1 MTTKKVIAVVRLNAG
16 QGAYYDE
23 LTRIHL
29 TVRHPQANVYA
40 GMNVSGLRRSVKSG
54 RLRLVQGSFGDEE
67 QTFRIGYRDGQR
79 VLIVS
84 NSYAAA
90 APKAPEREKQQED
103 AASQMT
109 HTKID
114 EVVEEAPAAAE
125 TVEEKKAEVP
135 VEAEA
140 KTEAEPEAETEAV
153 VAPAVEEAP
162 AAAEA
167 DKVSEEEADSDETD
181 AAADDAAADTTA
193 AKKTT
198 RRRRSRKSTTK

>member
-67 QTFRIGYRDGQR
+67 QTFRIGYRNGQR

-84 NSYAAA
+84 NSYAA
-90 APKAPEREKQQED
+90 PKAPEREKQQEE

-125 TVEEKKAEVP
+125 MVEEKKAEAP
-135 VEAEA
+135 VEAKAEA
-140 KTEAEPEAETEAV
+140 KTEAEPEVETEAV
-153 VAPAVEEAP
+153 AVPAAEEVPAAVEA
-162 AAAEA
+162 
-167 DKVSEEEADSDETD
+167 VEEEADSDETD
-181 AAADDAAADTTA
+181 AATDDAAADTTT

>member
-84 NSYAAA
+84 NSYAA
-90 APKAPEREKQQED
+90 PKAPEREKQQEE

-114 EVVEEAPAAAE
+114 EVVEEAPA
-125 TVEEKKAEVP
+125 TVEEEKVEAAPEVKAEV
-135 VEAEA
+135 VEEKAEA
-140 KTEAEPEAETEAV
+140 ATTDETVAATEAPSAEESEDVNAT
-153 VAPAVEEAP
+153 
-162 AAAEA
+162 
-167 DKVSEEEADSDETD
+167 DDSGSEE
-181 AAADDAAADTTA
+181 DTM

-198 RRRRSRKSTTK
+198 RRRRTRKSTK

>member
-84 NSYAAA
+84 NSYAA
-90 APKAPEREKQQED
+90 PKAPEREKQQEE

-125 TVEEKKAEVP
+125 TVEEKKAEAP

-140 KTEAEPEAETEAV
+140 KTEAEPEVETEAV
-153 VAPAVEEAP
+153 AAPAVEEAP

-167 DKVSEEEADSDETD
+167 VEEEADSDETD
-181 AAADDAAADTTA
+181 AAADDAAADTTTV
-193 AKKTT
+193 KKTT

>member
-67 QTFRIGYRDGQR
+67 QSFRIGYRNGQR

-84 NSYAAA
+84 NSYAA
-90 APKAPEREKQQED
+90 PKAPEREKQQEE

-125 TVEEKKAEVP
+125 TVEEKKAEAP
-135 VEAEA
+135 VKAEA
-140 KTEAEPEAETEAV
+140 KTEAEPEMETEAV
-153 VAPAVEEAP
+153 AAPAVEEAP

-167 DKVSEEEADSDETD
+167 VEEEADSDETD
-181 AAADDAAADTTA
+181 AATDDAAADTTA

>member
-67 QTFRIGYRDGQR
+67 QTFRIGYRNGQR

-114 EVVEEAPAAAE
+114 EVVEEAPTPVEEAKVEAAPEVKAE
-125 TVEEKKAEVP
+125 IVEEK
-135 VEAEA
+135 AEA
-140 KTEAEPEAETEAV
+140 ATTDETV
-153 VAPAVEEAP
+153 

-167 DKVSEEEADSDETD
+167 SSAEESEDANVADDSGSEE
-181 AAADDAAADTTA
+181 DTT

>member
-67 QTFRIGYRDGQR
+67 QSFRIGYRNGQR

-84 NSYAAA
+84 NSYAA
-90 APKAPEREKQQED
+90 PKAPEREKQQEE

-125 TVEEKKAEVP
+125 TVEEKEAEAP
-135 VEAEA
+135 VKAEA
-140 KTEAEPEAETEAV
+140 KTEAEPEVKTEAV
-153 VAPAVEEAP
+153 AAPVVEEAP

-167 DKVSEEEADSDETD
+167 VEEEADSDETD
-181 AAADDAAADTTA
+181 AATDDAAADTTA

>member
-84 NSYAAA
+84 NSYAA
-90 APKAPEREKQQED
+90 PKAPEREKQQEE

-114 EVVEEAPAAAE
+114 EVVEEAPAAAKA
-125 TVEEKKAEVP
+125 VEEKKTEAP

-140 KTEAEPEAETEAV
+140 KTEAEPEVETEAV

-167 DKVSEEEADSDETD
+167 VEEEADSDETD
-181 AAADDAAADTTA
+181 AAADDAAADTTT

>member
-84 NSYAAA
+84 NSYAA
-90 APKAPEREKQQED
+90 PKAPEREKQQEE

-125 TVEEKKAEVP
+125 AVEEKKAEAP

-140 KTEAEPEAETEAV
+140 KTEAEPEVETEAV

-167 DKVSEEEADSDETD
+167 VEEEADSDETD
-181 AAADDAAADTTA
+181 AAADDAAADTTT

-198 RRRRSRKSTTK
+198 RRRRSRKSTK

>member
-67 QTFRIGYRDGQR
+67 QSFRIGYRDGQR

-90 APKAPEREKQQED
+90 PKAPEREKQQEN

-114 EVVEEAPAAAE
+114 EVIEEAPAPVEEAKAESAPKAKAAE
-125 TVEEKKAEVP
+125 AKVEAPTVEEP
-135 VEAEA
+135 
-140 KTEAEPEAETEAV
+140 T
-153 VAPAVEEAP
+153 VEEP
-162 AAAEA
+162 A
-167 DKVSEEEADSDETD
+167 EEK
-181 AAADDAAADTTA
+181 ADDAVSDDSSNDSENETDTTV
-193 AKKTT
+193 KKTT
-198 RRRRSRKSTTK
+198 RRRRSRKSTK

>member
-67 QTFRIGYRDGQR
+67 QSFRIGYRNGQR

-114 EVVEEAPAAAE
+114 EVVEEAPAPVEEAKVEAAPE
-125 TVEEKKAEVP
+125 VKAEVVEEK
-135 VEAEA
+135 AEA
-140 KTEAEPEAETEAV
+140 ATTDETV
-153 VAPAVEEAP
+153 

-167 DKVSEEEADSDETD
+167 PSAEESEDVNVTDDSGSEE
-181 AAADDAAADTTA
+181 DTT

-198 RRRRSRKSTTK
+198 RRRRTRKSTK

>member
-67 QTFRIGYRDGQR
+67 QSFRIGYRNGQR

-84 NSYAAA
+84 NSYAA
-90 APKAPEREKQQED
+90 PKEPEREKQQEE

-125 TVEEKKAEVP
+125 TVEEKKAEAP
-135 VEAEA
+135 VEVEA
-140 KTEAEPEAETEAV
+140 KTEAEPEVETEAV
-153 VAPAVEEAP
+153 AAPAVEEAP

-167 DKVSEEEADSDETD
+167 VEEEADSGETD

>member
-67 QTFRIGYRDGQR
+67 QTVPSGYRDGQR
-79 VLIVS
+79 VLLGS
-84 NSYAAA
+84 NSYA
-90 APKAPEREKQQED
+90 APKAPEREKQQEE

-125 TVEEKKAEVP
+125 AVEEKKAEAP

-140 KTEAEPEAETEAV
+140 KTEAEPEVETEAV

-167 DKVSEEEADSDETD
+167 VEEEADSDETD
-181 AAADDAAADTTA
+181 AAADDAAADTTT

-198 RRRRSRKSTTK
+198 RRRRSRKSTK

>member
-84 NSYAAA
+84 NSYAA
-90 APKAPEREKQQED
+90 PKAPEREKQQEE

-125 TVEEKKAEVP
+125 AVEEKKAEAP

-140 KTEAEPEAETEAV
+140 KTEAEPEVETEAV

-167 DKVSEEEADSDETD
+167 VEEEADSDETD
-181 AAADDAAADTTA
+181 AAADDAAADTTT

>member
-114 EVVEEAPAAAE
+114 EVVEEAPAPVEEAKVEAAPE
-125 TVEEKKAEVP
+125 VKAEVVEEK
-135 VEAEA
+135 AEA
-140 KTEAEPEAETEAV
+140 ATTDETVAV
-153 VAPAVEEAP
+153 
-162 AAAEA
+162 AEA
-167 DKVSEEEADSDETD
+167 SSAEESEDANVADDSGSEE
-181 AAADDAAADTTA
+181 DTTV
-193 AKKTT
+193 KKTT
-198 RRRRSRKSTTK
+198 RRRRTRKSTK

>member
-67 QTFRIGYRDGQR
+67 QTFRIGYRNGQR

-84 NSYAAA
+84 NSYAA

-114 EVVEEAPAAAE
+114 EVIEEAPAP
-125 TVEEKKAEVP
+125 VEEAKAESAP
-135 VEAEA
+135 KAKTAEA
-140 KTEAEPEAETEAV
+140 KV
-153 VAPAVEEAP
+153 EAP
-162 AAAEA
+162 TAEEPA
-167 DKVSEEEADSDETD
+167 EEK
-181 AAADDAAADTTA
+181 ADDAISDDSSNDSENETDTTV
-193 AKKTT
+193 KKTT
-198 RRRRSRKSTTK
+198 RRRRSRKSTK

>member
-103 AASQMT
+103 TASQMT

-114 EVVEEAPAAAE
+114 EVVEEAPAPVEEAKVEAAPE
-125 TVEEKKAEVP
+125 VKAEVVEEK
-135 VEAEA
+135 AEA
-140 KTEAEPEAETEAV
+140 ATTDETVAV
-153 VAPAVEEAP
+153 
-162 AAAEA
+162 AEA
-167 DKVSEEEADSDETD
+167 SSAEESEDANVADDSGSEE
-181 AAADDAAADTTA
+181 DTT

-198 RRRRSRKSTTK
+198 RRRRTRKSTK

>member
-67 QTFRIGYRDGQR
+67 QSFRIGYRNGQR

-84 NSYAAA
+84 NSYAA
-90 APKAPEREKQQED
+90 PKAPEREKQQEE

-125 TVEEKKAEVP
+125 TVEEKKAEAP
-135 VEAEA
+135 VKAEA
-140 KTEAEPEAETEAV
+140 KTEAETEMETEAV
-153 VAPAVEEAP
+153 AAPAVEEAP

-167 DKVSEEEADSDETD
+167 VEEEADSDETD
-181 AAADDAAADTTA
+181 AATDDAAADTTA

>member
-67 QTFRIGYRDGQR
+67 QTFRIGYRNGQR

-84 NSYAAA
+84 NSYAA
-90 APKAPEREKQQED
+90 PKAPEREKQQEE

-109 HTKID
+109 HTKIE
-114 EVVEEAPAAAE
+114 EVVEEAPAA
-125 TVEEKKAEVP
+125 VEAIKEKKAEAP
-135 VEAEA
+135 VKAEVKA
-140 KTEAEPEAETEAV
+140 EAEPEVKTETVAV
-153 VAPAVEEAP
+153 PAAEEAP
-162 AAAEA
+162 TAAEA
-167 DKVSEEEADSDETD
+167 DEVSEEESSSDETD
-181 AAADDAAADTTA
+181 AAVDDAADTTTA

-198 RRRRSRKSTTK
+198 RRHRSHKSTTK

>member
-67 QTFRIGYRDGQR
+67 QTFRIGYRNGQR

-84 NSYAAA
+84 NSYAA
-90 APKAPEREKQQED
+90 PKAPEREKQQEE

-114 EVVEEAPAAAE
+114 EVVEETPAVAE
-125 TVEEKKAEVP
+125 AVEEKKAEAP

-140 KTEAEPEAETEAV
+140 EVKAEVEPEAKAEAV
-153 VAPAVEEAP
+153 AAPAVEEAP

-167 DKVSEEEADSDETD
+167 AEEEAASDETD